1 MPRRSG
7 RKNLRANLPRV
18 PLNIKDPETDALV
31 RRLAALTGES
41 ITGAI
46 RTAVRER
53 LERVGGSARA
63 EHLRAE
69 LDEIADRCSSLP
81 VLDARDADD
90 LVGYGPSGAPL

>member
-1 MPRRSG
+1 
-7 RKNLRANLPRV
+7 V

-63 EHLRAE
+63 EHLRA
-69 LDEIADRCSSLP
+69 DPGRP
-81 VLDARDADD
+81 RRR
-90 LVGYGPSGAPL
+90 